1 MTDGQV
7 SQQKSIIPG
16 QGTTATDRTLAW
28 LVAAMAAALY
38 MRSAAPD
45 LLPGD
50 SGEFQTAAWRFGLA
64 HATGYPLYLMLGGLW
79 QHLLSFFGVTPAY
92 SLNLL
97 SGLLGGLA
105 IGLLYH
111 LMMVLLPG
119 ERMAPRRIAALLTA
133 TFFATNPTWRT
144 QVAVAEV
151 YALHLLLL
159 LAVLVTAAEIIRR
172 PAGDERGWPQ
182 LGLLLGLAL
191 THHATTAL
199 LAPPLALWL
208 WRSGRR
214 PVWQQRSSWLALGL
228 LLGSALL
235 YLYIP
240 LRSGP
245 AASPWYHQALGA
257 EVLTLYD
264 GSWRAFFDFITGRSI
279 SVGWFGL
286 GEAMAQLPNATLLWL
301 RHLELPGIVLVI
313 AGIYTLVW
321 QRQGPFLLFT
331 VIWLVLGQVF
341 NLFYAIGDIFV
352 YYLPLYLVATLW
364 MGWAAYGIGLGF
376 GLVNAPDRQD
386 VTALIPMMLAMALFA
401 IPLQFWNNYGYL
413 AESQQMESRA
423 TRDAWEAI
431 LAAPPP
437 AQAILVSNDRNEI
450 VPLFYL
456 QNVEG
461 RGGSLTGLFP
471 LIQPGSRFANVRA
484 TVETALAADGDRPV
498 ALVKPMPGLNV
509 RFAIEE
515 QSPLPLVTG
524 PAVDNA
530 ASAVDLPAEG
540 ALYGPLRLRQVTQSA
555 IASSDSVTLTVG
567 LTWQVNEPLGDRF
580 TTTVQL
586 FAADGSKLGQSD
598 LTAGGDYYPTPLWQ
612 PGETL
617 VERHQ
622 ITLPAGERA
631 ASLLVGMYPAGG
643 GPPLAPMLTLPLMP
657 E

>member
-1 MTDGQV
+1 
-7 SQQKSIIPG
+7 
-16 QGTTATDRTLAW
+16 
-28 LVAAMAAALY
+28 
-38 MRSAAPD
+38 
-45 LLPGD
+45 
-50 SGEFQTAAWRFGLA
+50 
-64 HATGYPLYLMLGGLW
+64 
-79 QHLLSFFGVTPAY
+79 
-92 SLNLL
+92 
-97 SGLLGGLA
+97 
-105 IGLLYH
+105 
-111 LMMVLLPG
+111 
-119 ERMAPRRIAALLTA
+119 
-133 TFFATNPTWRT
+133 
-144 QVAVAEV
+144 
-151 YALHLLLL
+151 
-159 LAVLVTAAEIIRR
+159 
-172 PAGDERGWPQ
+172 
-182 LGLLLGLAL
+182 
-191 THHATTAL
+191 
-199 LAPPLALWL
+199 
-208 WRSGRR
+208 
-214 PVWQQRSSWLALGL
+214 
-228 LLGSALL
+228 
-235 YLYIP
+235 
-240 LRSGP
+240 
-245 AASPWYHQALGA
+245 
-257 EVLTLYD
+257 
-264 GSWRAFFDFITGRSI
+264 
-279 SVGWFGL
+279 
-286 GEAMAQLPNATLLWL
+286 
-301 RHLELPGIVLVI
+301 
-313 AGIYTLVW
+313 
-321 QRQGPFLLFT
+321 
-331 VIWLVLGQVF
+331 
-341 NLFYAIGDIFV
+341 
-352 YYLPLYLVATLW
+352 